1 MEETLSRMSKSL
13 ATFCNNLQ
21 SSSDALKQSLDRRPI
36 PLDSAST
43 TFIQSL
49 NRRASVLSA
58 DLNLLESM
66 TSGTVSFEELLGHC
80 HELFKHNQS
89 SLSNLH
95 SHLLSQGDL
104 PSDDGVDEFEEDFM
118 SQGVPTPETE
128 SPLGIKSLEDNSLFD
143 DSLNLHSLGLSD
155 ICLATLASKGEAK
168 SDVLDSPP
176 KLHGL
181 DSQNALS
188 IPSTVGG
195 NVTCLPESL
204 EDCVFEGEEGAG
216 PESHEAS
223 KLIFVSEN
231 GYENLPSYMKTL
243 APWEDIQSAV
253 EKINSY
259 LSRKANSKQTNFFH
273 PEELESMGL
282 GPKGRSYLLLLVR
295 MKRLSVETNDG
306 LISYKVL

>member
-1 MEETLSRMSKSL
+1 MEETMRNMSKSL

-49 NRRASVLSA
+49 NRRVSALSA
-58 DLNLLESM
+58 DLNLVESM
-66 TSGTVSFEELLGHC
+66 TLGTVSFEELLGHC

-89 SLSNLH
+89 TLSNLH
-95 SHLLSQGDL
+95 CHLLSQGYL

-118 SQGVPTPETE
+118 SQGVPTSETE
-128 SPLGIKSLEDNSLFD
+128 SPSGIKSLEETVKGASKNEMVY
-143 DSLNLHSLGLSD
+143 GL
-155 ICLATLASKGEAK
+155 LATNDLCVMLCVHLGERK

-176 KLHGL
+176 KLYGL
-181 DSQNALS
+181 DSQNGSS
-188 IPSTVGG
+188 IPSTLG
-195 NVTCLPESL
+195 
-204 EDCVFEGEEGAG
+204 GEEGAG

-223 KLIFVSEN
+223 KLISVSEN
-231 GYENLPSYMKTL
+231 DYENLPSYMKAL

-259 LSRKANSKQTNFFH
+259 LSKKANLKQTNFFH

-282 GPKGRSYLLLLVR
+282 GMSCLAFIPLLVFCLR
-295 MKRLSVETNDG
+295 N
-306 LISYKVL
+306 